1 MRETS
6 TVRAEALRYAVA
18 EREIFSD
25 VSFDVPSR
33 TSLAVTGPSGTGKTT
48 LLMCLAGIL
57 PVAGGRVWINGQ
69 ELTSLPPRA
78 RSALRL
84 RSVGLVYQFGELLP
98 ELTPLENVT
107 LPALL
112 NSAPRRASY
121 ERGKTL
127 LHDLGVGELADA
139 ASATLSGGER
149 QRVAVARALITRPG
163 VILADE
169 PTGSLDSASG
179 QVVSDLLFDLPRR
192 YGCALIV
199 VTHNDRVAA
208 RADQQLAL
216 DAGRL
221 TAMPTG
227 SS

>member
-1 MRETS
+1 MRNAS
-6 TVRAEALRYAVA
+6 TVRAEALCYAVA
-18 EREIFSD
+18 EREIFAD
-25 VSFDVPSR
+25 VSFDVPSQ

-48 LLMCLAGIL
+48 LILCLAGIL
-57 PVAGGRVWINGQ
+57 PLADGRVWINGQ
-69 ELTSLPPRA
+69 ELTSLSPRT

-98 ELTPLENVT
+98 KLTPLENVT

-112 NSAPRRASY
+112 DSAPRRASY

-139 ASATLSGGER
+139 ATATLSGGER

-208 RADQQLAL
+208 R
-216 DAGRL
+216 
-221 TAMPTG
+221 G
-227 SS
+227 SAACSRRGSPHRDVGG

>member
-1 MRETS
+1 MRNAS
-6 TVRAEALRYAVA
+6 TVRAEALCYAVA
-18 EREIFSD
+18 EREIFAD
-25 VSFDVPSR
+25 VSFDVPSQ
-33 TSLAVTGPSGTGKTT
+33 TSLAVTGPSGTGKST
-48 LLMCLAGIL
+48 LILCLAGIL
-57 PVAGGRVWINGQ
+57 PVADGRVWINGQ
-69 ELTSLPPRA
+69 ELTSLSPRT

-107 LPALL
+107 LPVLL

-127 LHDLGVGELADA
+127 LNDLGVGELADA
-139 ASATLSGGER
+139 ATATLSGGER

-179 QVVSDLLFDLPRR
+179 QVVNDLLFDLPRR

-208 RADQQLAL
+208 R
-216 DAGRL
+216 
-221 TAMPTG
+221 G
-227 SS
+227 SAARSRRGSTHRDVGG